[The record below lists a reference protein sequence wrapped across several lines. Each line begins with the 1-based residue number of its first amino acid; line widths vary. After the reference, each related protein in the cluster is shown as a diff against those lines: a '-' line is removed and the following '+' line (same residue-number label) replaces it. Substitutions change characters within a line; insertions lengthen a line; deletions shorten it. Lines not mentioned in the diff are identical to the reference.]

1 MAERKYWLFKS
12 EPSTYSFTDLLN
24 EEDQTAEWDGVR
36 NYQARNMMRDDM
48 KIGDGVLFY
57 HSNAKPMAVVGTAHI
72 VKEAY
77 ADHTSWDPKAKY
89 YDPKSNPDSPTWMM
103 VDIKGDERF
112 AREITLPEIKVNPN
126 LQNMLLIRRGM
137 RLSVQPITKD
147 EWDEI
152 VSLGNDVDS

>member
-36 NYQARNMMRDDM
+36 NYQARNYMRDEM
-48 KIGDGVLFY
+48 KVGDGILFY
-57 HSNAKPMAVVGTAHI
+57 HSNSKPMAVVGTAHI

-77 ADHTSWDPKAKY
+77 PDHTSWDPRAKY

-103 VDIKGDERF
+103 VDIKGDKAF
-112 AREITLPEIKVNPN
+112 AREVTLPEIKVNPS

-137 RLSVQPITKD
+137 RLSVQPITR
-147 EWDEI
+147 EEGDEI
-152 VSLGNDVDS
+152 VSLGNSV